1 MKNPTKIVL
10 SALPFVLI
18 GVAAMML
25 PTIREWQAARGL
37 EELRTMPLKST
48 ITVSGEMVRSSRH
61 TFSMH
66 GYGVADVGNLRLA
79 FEDLP
84 FNGSSSSSL
93 TLATDSTDSGS
104 GGSTGN
110 GNRRF
115 ETDRIAHGS
124 RCRFGGATFDFVN
137 GELIF
142 DGTTIDATGDAKLVL
157 VGPNLRII
165 DVMPLAA
172 PAP

>member
-1 MKNPTKIVL
+1 MRNSTKIVF

-25 PTIREWQAARGL
+25 PAIREWQVERNL
-37 EELRTMPLKST
+37 EELRTKRLKSV
-48 ITVSGEMVRSSRH
+48 ITVSGERVRSSRQ

-66 GYGVADVGNLRLA
+66 GYGVTDVGNLRLA

-93 TLATDSTDSGS
+93 TLATDSTDSGP

-110 GNRRF
+110 GNRKF
-115 ETDRIAHGS
+115 ETERIAHGS
-124 RCRFGGATFDFVN
+124 RCRFGGATFEFVN
-137 GELIF
+137 GELVF
-142 DGTTIDATGDAKLVL
+142 GETKVDATGDAKLVL
-157 VGPNLRII
+157 ISGNLKVV
-165 DVMPLAA
+165 DVIPLAA
-172 PAP
+172 ASP